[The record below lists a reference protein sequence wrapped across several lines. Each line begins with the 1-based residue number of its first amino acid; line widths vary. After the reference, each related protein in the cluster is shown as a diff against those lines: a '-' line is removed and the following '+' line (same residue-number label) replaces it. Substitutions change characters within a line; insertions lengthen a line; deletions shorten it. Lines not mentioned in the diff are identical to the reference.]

1 MNEPTNKTGGGGFG
15 DTFSS
20 QPAPTGLGS
29 ATGTGTGTGS
39 NPFTADLKGE
49 FTSNFGTN
57 TNAVSQIFKE
67 GGFVGQNKKKYMII
81 GGVVLVVV
89 AILAFAL
96 FPTSEEEGDT
106 TETATE
112 DGATEEGGEEVAE
125 GEGEKKEEDGA
136 ATAQADGEAKPEEKV
151 ETTPEASTGESSQA
165 AASAA
170 VPRAAGGDGAEL
182 SGAITLSEPE
192 DGSSLNYDESQ
203 GPAVFRWTGGGGHIV
218 FSRNA
223 SMNPVVYRIKVS
235 GNEYA
240 FNQPWPGTWYWK
252 VENASGATEVR
263 SFRVN
268 SPTRRSLQIT
278 EPTGGSVAGNGG
290 VIAWQGDSSIAYYR
304 VELSTSGW
312 ANPTH
317 RFATSG
323 NSVKLEG
330 VAAGSYQMRLGAF
343 SEVSGRF
350 EYTSPSTVTVQ

>member
-20 QPAPTGLGS
+20 QPAPTGLG
-29 ATGTGTGTGS
+29 TGTGTGTGS

-96 FPTSEEEGDT
+96 FPSSEEEGDA
-106 TETATE
+106 TETAAEEGGTTE
-112 DGATEEGGEEVAE
+112 DGTEEVAE
-125 GEGEKKEEDGA
+125 GEGEGEKKQDDTA
-136 ATAQADGEAKPEEKV
+136 ATAQAEGEAKPEEKV
-151 ETTPEASTGESSQA
+151 ETTSEGTAGESAQA
-165 AASAA
+165 AAPAPS
-170 VPRAAGGDGAEL
+170 PGRSEGGEL
-182 SGAITLSEPE
+182 GGSITLTEPE

-203 GPAVFRWTGGGGHIV
+203 GPAMFRWTGGGGYIV

-223 SMNPVVYRIKVS
+223 SMNPVVYRLRVS

-252 VENASGATEVR
+252 VENSSGSTEVR
-263 SFRVN
+263 SFRVAA
-268 SPTRRSLQIT
+268 PARRSIQLT
-278 EPTGGSVAGNGG
+278 EPTSGSVAGNGG
-290 VIAWQGDSSIAYYR
+290 VIAWQGDSSVAYYR
-304 VELSTSGW
+304 VELSNAGW

-330 VAAGSYQMRLGAF
+330 VAAGSYEMRVGAF
-343 SEVSGRF
+343 SEVAGRF
-350 EYTSPSTVTVQ
+350 EYTTPTSVTVQ